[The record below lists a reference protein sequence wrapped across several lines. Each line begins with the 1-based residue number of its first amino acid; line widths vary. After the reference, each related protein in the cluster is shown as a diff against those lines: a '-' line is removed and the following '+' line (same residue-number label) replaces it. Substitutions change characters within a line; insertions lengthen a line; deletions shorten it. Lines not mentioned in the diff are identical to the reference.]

1 MTDEPFYDTPG
12 VFEAYAEHRHAGP
25 WSPNVVMEEPAMRA
39 RIGPPA
45 GLRVLELG
53 CGDGALAAALL
64 AGGCA
69 SYLGLDASA
78 RMVAAARGAVAAADP
93 GPGTGSVR
101 AAVAHGTIERFA
113 PPWRAFDL
121 IVSSTTLHYV
131 AELEPVLAGCHAAL
145 VPGGRL
151 LLSVVH
157 PVLTSHDGSHDP
169 DAPRTSWLVDDYFV
183 AGPRER
189 DWLGAR
195 VTWHHRPVEAY
206 VRGLLDAG
214 FALTWLEE
222 CAPLPAAFGG
232 DADELARRRRVP
244 LFLLLEGTVAG

>member
-1 MTDEPFYDTPG
+1 MTDEPFYDAPG
-12 VFEAYAEHRHAGP
+12 VFEAYERHRHAGP

-53 CGDGALAAALL
+53 CGDGTLAAELL

-69 SYLGLDASA
+69 SYLGIDASA
-78 RMVAAARGAVAAADP
+78 RMVAAARARLGRSAGAV
-93 GPGTGSVR
+93 VQ
-101 AAVAHGTIERFA
+101 GTIERFA

-121 IVSSTTLHYV
+121 VVASVALHYI

-151 LLSVVH
+151 LISVVH
-157 PVLTSHDGSHDP
+157 PVLTAHDGSHDP
-169 DAPRTSWLVDDYFV
+169 EAPRTSWLVDDYFA

-195 VTWHHRPVEAY
+195 VTWQHRPVEAY
-206 VRGLLDAG
+206 TRALLDAG

-222 CAPLPAAFGG
+222 CAPVPAAFGG

-244 LFLLLEGTVAG
+244 LFLLLEGSVPE